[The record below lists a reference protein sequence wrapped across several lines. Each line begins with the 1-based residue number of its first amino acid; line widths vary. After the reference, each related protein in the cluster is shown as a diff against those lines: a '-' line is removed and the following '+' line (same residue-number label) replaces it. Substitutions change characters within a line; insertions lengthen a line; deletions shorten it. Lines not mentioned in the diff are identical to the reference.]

1 MGTNREENHSP
12 AVVAKIEEEK
22 SSALSSIAGEANDLD
37 AVRRSVEDA
46 AAVSG
51 GLWLSYLFVLF
62 YIAIAAG
69 AVTHADLLLENP
81 VKLPFLNVEL
91 PLKAF
96 FFISPLL
103 FLITYAYT
111 LAHLVL
117 LADRAKRF
125 HLLLDEQIKTQG
137 DEAGSVKNEEAAR
150 IRNGLQRQL
159 PSNILVQFLAG
170 PDDIRTGWFGMLLKT
185 IAWTSLVIGPVLLL
199 LLLQIQF
206 LPYHHGTITWMHR
219 LALLVALLLVW
230 WLWRKILTGWGDF
243 HEWASWAT
251 LATGIASS
259 CAILSF
265 SWTVATYPGEWQ
277 ENHLP
282 SVRVIPTRWF
292 WDTELSKDS
301 PSTNSVSL
309 HEWFFAGEVDD
320 ITRRRK
326 SLFSNTLVLPGLD
339 VYEALK
345 IDDPTKDKR
354 KTHSIDLRG
363 RHLEQSIFDLANLP
377 NVDLSG
383 AYLEGAS
390 LVGTQFRGA
399 FLNGARLQGAT
410 LFWTGFQGASLPRA
424 QLQGNHLLFTQ
435 LQGASLQEA
444 HLQGATLIGVQL
456 MGALLNRAQ
465 LQGASFDVVNL
476 SGASLSSA
484 QLQGT
489 YFGNSQVWG
498 VSLESAQLQGAGL
511 LSGLAGTDLRK
522 AVMWRTYSSAA
533 IGGLLT
539 SELTWG
545 PQFLDENDQLVF
557 WTQEKY
563 QDMRKLVER
572 NVPVG
577 DDRIKAVRRIE
588 ILDCEKK
595 RFSPP
600 DLEIGEDSLRP
611 LEQTTLSAKISDDLA
626 PCDPGAKP
634 PASTAEWQ
642 RALEKANLNEKDYI
656 KYLATLL
663 GDLVCEGREIV
674 NMVALESAAMSRL
687 ESKRASRF
695 TAGGLPTPWAHAE
708 IGSIHILRGLFKNG
722 RFEATRTEAPALAAR
737 ILNKDCPVSAEL
749 TEDDRVRLRAFQKL
763 NQEGAEK

>member
-1 MGTNREENHSP
+1 MGTNRDENYSP
-12 AVVAKIEEEK
+12 EIVANSEAGKD
-22 SSALSSIAGEANDLD
+22 SVPSSIAGEAKDLN
-37 AVRRSVEDA
+37 AVRKSVEDA

-69 AVTHADLLLENP
+69 AVSHADLLLENP
-81 VKLPFLNVEL
+81 VKLPFLSVEL
-91 PLKAF
+91 PLKSF
-96 FFISPLL
+96 FFLSPLL

-125 HLLLDEQIKTQG
+125 HALLNEQIKPLG
-137 DEAGSVKNEEAAR
+137 DDEEAAR
-150 IRNGLQRQL
+150 IRNSLQRQL

-170 PDDIRTGWFGMLLKT
+170 PDDIRRGLFGVLLKT

-206 LPYHHGTITWMHR
+206 LPYHNGTITWIHR
-219 LALLVALLLVW
+219 LALLAALLLMW
-230 WLWRKILTGWGDF
+230 WLWRKILTGWGDRQ
-243 HEWASWAT
+243 WASWAA
-251 LATGIASS
+251 LATGLASS
-259 CAILSF
+259 FAILGF
-265 SWTVATYPGEWQ
+265 SWAVATYPGEWQ

-292 WDTELSKDS
+292 WDNEPSQES
-301 PSTNSVSL
+301 PSTSSVSL

-326 SLFSNTLVLPGLD
+326 SLFSNTLVLPGFD
-339 VYEALK
+339 IYEALK
-345 IDDPTKDKR
+345 IDDPTKDKW

-390 LVGTQFRGA
+390 LAGTQFREA
-399 FLNGARLQGAT
+399 LLNGARLQGAT

-424 QLQGNHLLFTQ
+424 QFQGNDLLFTQ

-444 HLQGATLIGVQL
+444 HLEGATLLGVQL
-456 MGALLNRAQ
+456 MGANLNRAQ
-465 LQGASFDVVNL
+465 LQGASFVAVNF
-476 SGASLSSA
+476 SGASLSDA

-489 YFGNSQVWG
+489 FFGNSQVWG
-498 VSLESAQLQGAGL
+498 VSLEGAQLQGAGL
-511 LSGLAGTDLRK
+511 LSGLGGTDLRK
-522 AVMWRTYSSAA
+522 AVMWRTYSSAE
-533 IGGLLT
+533 IEKLLT
-539 SELTWG
+539 SELFWG
-545 PQFLDENDQLVF
+545 PRSLDGNDQLVF

-563 QDMRKLVER
+563 QGMRKLVER
-572 NVPVG
+572 KVPIDVA
-577 DDRIKAVRRIE
+577 RIKALRRIE

-595 RFSPP
+595 RFSPV
-600 DLEIGEDSLRP
+600 DLEIGGDSFRP
-611 LEQTTLSAKISDDLA
+611 SELTTLFARILNDLA
-626 PCDPGAKP
+626 SCDPEAQP

-642 RALEKANLNEKDYI
+642 RALEKANVKEKDYI
-656 KYLATLL
+656 KYLSTLL
-663 GDLVCEGREIV
+663 GDLVCEGTEFV
-674 NMVALESAAMSRL
+674 NMVAREYGAMSNL
-687 ESKRASRF
+687 EEKRASRF
-695 TAGGLPTPWAHAE
+695 TAGGLPVPWVRAE

-722 RFEATRTEAPALAAR
+722 RFEATRTEASALAAR

-749 TEDDRVRLRAFQKL
+749 TEDDKVRLRAFQKL
-763 NQEGAEK
+763 NQEGATK

>member
-1 MGTNREENHSP
+1 VETNGDENHSP
-12 AVVAKIEEEK
+12 AVVAKSEEEK
-22 SSALSSIAGEANDLD
+22 SSAPSSIAGEAKDLN
-37 AVRRSVEDA
+37 AVRKSVEDA

-51 GLWLSYLFVLF
+51 GLWLSYLFALF

-69 AVTHADLLLENP
+69 AVTQADLLLENA
-81 VKLPFLNVEL
+81 VKLPFFNVEL

-96 FFISPLL
+96 FFLSPLL

-125 HLLLDEQIKTQG
+125 HALLNEQIKPQG
-137 DEAGSVKNEEAAR
+137 DDEEGAR

-170 PDDIRTGWFGMLLKT
+170 PDDIRRGWFGVLLKT

-199 LLLQIQF
+199 LLLQVQF
-206 LPYHHGTITWMHR
+206 LPYHNGTITWMHR
-219 LALLVALLLVW
+219 LALLAALLLVW
-230 WLWRKILTGWGDF
+230 WLWRKILTGWG
-243 HEWASWAT
+243 ERQWASWLA
-251 LATGIASS
+251 LATGLASS
-259 CAILSF
+259 FAILGF

-292 WDTELSKDS
+292 WDRE
-301 PSTNSVSL
+301 PGQESTSTSSVSL

-326 SLFSNTLVLPGLD
+326 SLFSNTLVLPGFD
-339 VYEALK
+339 IYEALK
-345 IDDPTKDKR
+345 IDEPTKDQW

-390 LVGTQFRGA
+390 LVGAQFRGA
-399 FLNGARLQGAT
+399 LLNSARLQGAT

-424 QLQGNHLLFTQ
+424 QFQGNDLLFTQ
-435 LQGASLQEA
+435 LQGAFLQEA
-444 HLQGATLIGVQL
+444 HLEGATLLGAQL
-456 MGALLNRAQ
+456 MGTNLNRAQ
-465 LQGASFDVVNL
+465 LQGASLVAVNL
-476 SGASLSSA
+476 SGASLSAA

-489 YFGNSQVWG
+489 FFGNSQVWG
-498 VSLESAQLQGAGL
+498 VSLENAQLQGAGL

-522 AVMWRTYSSAA
+522 AVMWRTYSSAE
-533 IGGLLT
+533 IRGLLT

-545 PQFLDENDQLVF
+545 PRFLDGNDQPVF

-563 QDMRKLVER
+563 QDMRKLIER
-572 NVPVG
+572 NVPVVEA
-577 DDRIKAVRRIE
+577 RIKALRRIE

-595 RFSPP
+595 RFSPF
-600 DLEIGEDSLRP
+600 DLEIGGDPFRP
-611 LEQTTLSAKISDDLA
+611 SEQTTLFARILNDLA
-626 PCDPGAKP
+626 PCDPEAKP

-642 RALEKANLNEKDYI
+642 LALEKANFKEKDYTR
-656 KYLATLL
+656 YLATLL
-663 GDLVCEGREIV
+663 GDLVCEGGEIV
-674 NMVALESAAMSRL
+674 NMVAHESGAMADLE
-687 ESKRASRF
+687 KNRATRF
-695 TAGGLPTPWAHAE
+695 TAEGLPVPWARAE

-722 RFEATRTEAPALAAR
+722 RFEATGTEAPALAAR

-749 TEDDRVRLRAFQKL
+749 TEDDKFRLRAFQKL
-763 NQEGAEK
+763 NQEGAAK